1 MVATYTVIRYT
12 YIPLE
17 RIVYMHQHGAGR
29 EKMDVK
35 TIVNFSHPLSE
46 VAMAQLGDPIVE
58 DVKVQLD
65 ISSPL
70 EPQIQRIVNKVDT
83 QLDGTVPGLAIVL
96 PGMSEATAYILAE
109 LHGRMGTFPYII
121 ALRRDDGQGI
131 FVVEGVHSLESTRQ
145 DARTRRT

>member
-46 VAMAQLGDPIVE
+46 VGMKQLDNPTVE
-58 DVKVQLD
+58 NAKVQLD
-65 ISSPL
+65 VLNPVG
-70 EPQIQRIVNKVDT
+70 PQISNIVDECKT
-83 QLDGTVPGLAIVL
+83 KFDGTVSGLAIIL
-96 PGMSEATAYILAE
+96 PGMSEATAYLLAE
-109 LHGRMGTFPYII
+109 LHGRMGTFPYIV
-121 ALRRDDGQGI
+121 ALRRDDDQGI